1 MTPLFDPRSVLVAL
15 WRHKLLFAVAFL
27 ATLAPIVAWTFRL
40 TPLYEAT
47 GVVMVQLG
55 REYSPQVSVGDRQTM
70 LNRDPQAALNTEL
83 QILLSRDLPEAVVER
98 LGAETLYPDLAE
110 QPLSDEEKSLA
121 AANELE
127 GAFTARLLP
136 DSSVIQIALRH
147 PNRLTAE
154 RALSTLYEE
163 FRDKHFATF
172 SDPQVLTFLE
182 EKVADHRARLDA
194 SEERLQRFLQE
205 NEPLDLRADPGDAR
219 ADERARL
226 DAELNQNVSR
236 IAGLR
241 HQLLFLAEE
250 RTRAPNKSE
259 SDAIAQQS
267 EMIRNARLKLL
278 DLQVEEE
285 RLLGTYSETSRPVAG
300 VREQIKIVEDFL
312 NKQETAVGSGQL
324 LEIIAAEETRLNS
337 ELQFELARG
346 WELKQQLAALDQQM
360 TTLPARTR
368 RYRQLVRD
376 RDLNEQYLNSYLT
389 EHEQARLTADL
400 DREKIASISL
410 IQQVRVSS
418 DPVTPNNRLNFAVGA
433 VLALVV
439 GSGAALGAEL
449 LRGGRGVE
457 REVAEAS
464 VSAPEDQERAVRER
478 GVATPFTTHFEGPQ
492 GPRKL

>member
-312 NKQETAVGSGQL
+312 NKQETAV
-324 LEIIAAEETRLNS
+324 EI
-337 ELQFELARG
+337 
-346 WELKQQLAALDQQM
+346 
-360 TTLPARTR
+360 
-368 RYRQLVRD
+368 
-376 RDLNEQYLNSYLT
+376 
-389 EHEQARLTADL
+389 
-400 DREKIASISL
+400 
-410 IQQVRVSS
+410 
-418 DPVTPNNRLNFAVGA
+418 
-433 VLALVV
+433 
-439 GSGAALGAEL
+439 
-449 LRGGRGVE
+449 GRAHV
-457 REVAEAS
+457 
-464 VSAPEDQERAVRER
+464 
-478 GVATPFTTHFEGPQ
+478 
-492 GPRKL
+492 